1 MARECDNTSC
11 GRESCEG
18 CPSAGGGGTA
28 DFAAPMNGN
37 SRIGKVIGIVS
48 GKGGVGKSSVTALLA
63 VALRRMGYRV
73 GILDADVTGPS
84 IPHLFGIH
92 EQLGAVGTEILPA
105 VTKTGIEIVS
115 INLVLE
121 DTTAPVIWRGPILGG
136 VIKQFWSDVMWGE
149 LDYLLV
155 DMPPGTG
162 DVPLTVFQSLPLNG
176 VILVTSPHSLVG
188 MVMEKA
194 YHMAEMMNIPVLGV
208 IENYS
213 FLRCPDCGKEIELFG
228 KSTTAEWAAAHN
240 MPLMLRLP
248 LDPAV
253 SAYGG
258 DGRTEE
264 YPGREM
270 EQVIRYL

>member
-1 MARECDNTSC
+1 MPVRGRKC
-11 GRESCEG
+11 GSVG
-18 CPSAGGGGTA
+18 A
-28 DFAAPMNGN
+28 DEQGQPHQ
-37 SRIGKVIGIVS
+37 KVIGIVS

-63 VALRRMGYRV
+63 VALRRMGYSV

-84 IPHLFGIH
+84 IPHLFGVR
-92 EQLGAVGTEILPA
+92 EQLGAVGEEIVPA
-105 VTKTGIEIVS
+105 QTVTGIGIVS
-115 INLVLE
+115 VNLVLQ

-136 VIKQFWSDVMWGE
+136 VIRQFWSDVLWGD

-162 DVPLTVFQSLPLNG
+162 DVPLTVFQSLPVDG
-176 VILVTSPHSLVG
+176 VIMVTTPHSLVN

-194 YHMAEMMNIPVLGV
+194 FHMAEMMNIPVLGV

-213 FLRCPDCGKEIELFG
+213 FLRCPDCGKEIPLFG
-228 KSTTAEWAAAHN
+228 RSTTAEWAAAHG
-240 MPLMLRLP
+240 MPLMLQLP

-253 SAYGG
+253 AAYG
-258 DGRTEE
+258 DEGRVEE

>member
-11 GRESCEG
+11 SRESCEG
-18 CPSAGGGGTA
+18 CPSAGGNA
-28 DFAAPMNGN
+28 DLSAPMNKD
-37 SRIGKVIGIVS
+37 SHIKKVIGIVS

-63 VALRRMGYRV
+63 VALRRMGYSV

-84 IPHLFGIH
+84 IPHLFGVR
-92 EQLGAVGTEILPA
+92 EQLGAVGEEIVPA
-105 VTKTGIEIVS
+105 QTVTGIGIVS
-115 INLVLE
+115 VNLVLQ

-136 VIKQFWSDVMWGE
+136 VIRQFWSDVLWGD

-162 DVPLTVFQSLPLNG
+162 DVPLTVFQSLPVDG
-176 VILVTSPHSLVG
+176 VIMVTTPHSLVN

-194 YHMAEMMNIPVLGV
+194 FHMAEMMNIPVLGV

-213 FLRCPDCGKEIELFG
+213 FLRCPDCGKEIPLFG
-228 KSTTAEWAAAHN
+228 RSTTAEWAAAHG
-240 MPLMLRLP
+240 MPLMLQLP

-253 SAYGG
+253 AAYG
-258 DGRTEE
+258 DEGRVEE

>member
-18 CPSAGGGGTA
+18 CPSAGGA
-28 DFAAPMNGN
+28 VDLSAPMNKD
-37 SRIGKVIGIVS
+37 SRIRKVIGIVS

-63 VALRRMGYRV
+63 VALNRMGYKV

-84 IPHLFGIH
+84 IPHLFGVH
-92 EQLGAVGTEILPA
+92 EQLGAAGEEILPA
-105 VTKTGIEIVS
+105 ETRTGIGIVS
-115 INLVLE
+115 VNLVLP

-136 VIKQFWSDVMWGE
+136 VIKQFWSDVLWGD

-162 DVPLTVFQSLPLNG
+162 DVPLTVFQSLPLTG
-176 VILVTSPHSLVG
+176 VIMVTTPHSLVN

-194 YHMAEMMNIPVLGV
+194 FHMAEMMNIPVLGV
-208 IENYS
+208 VENYS
-213 FLRCPDCGKEIELFG
+213 FLRCPDCGREIPLFG
-228 KSTTAEWAAAHN
+228 KSTTAAWAEAHGL
-240 MPLMLRLP
+240 PLMLQLP
-248 LDPAV
+248 MDPSV
-253 SAYGG
+253 SAYG
-258 DGRTEE
+258 DEGRMEE

-270 EQVIRYL
+270 EQVVRYL